1 MKMDGAAVL
10 IPYMSF
16 LNSVLLTDEP
26 GCKFVLRYDIQ
37 NYLPQFTKI
46 LSVKFKCK
54 HTQTW

>member
-1 MKMDGAAVL
+1 MKMDDAAVL

-46 LSVKFKCK
+46 LSVKFNFP
-54 HTQTW
+54 